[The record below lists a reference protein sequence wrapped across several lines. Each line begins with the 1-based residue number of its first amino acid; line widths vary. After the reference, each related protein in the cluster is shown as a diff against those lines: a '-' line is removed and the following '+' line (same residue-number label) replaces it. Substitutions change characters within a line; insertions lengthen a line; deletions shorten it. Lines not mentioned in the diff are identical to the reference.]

1 MHFNHSFAW
10 CNNLSCLKKSL
21 CNLFTEKYFLFILQ
35 HLRKNATETQGS
47 AAACHT
53 SFIWCVCWLQ
63 TDLNY
68 VNSCSPCS
76 HCLYLSSRKQVSGAD
91 LVRDAPHPIRQGWGD
106 CGWVPIQTMH
116 PPPTHFH
123 SICTE
128 DKCLQLPGRL
138 KKLFVFY
145 IHTLNAV
152 TAYLFTWQIYFLN
165 LTLCHYIDCYILLGH
180 IVACI

>member
-1 MHFNHSFAW
+1 MHFNYSFAW

-35 HLRKNATETQGS
+35 RLRKNATETQGS

-116 PPPTHFH
+116 PPLHTFTV
-123 SICTE
+123 SARRINVFS
-128 DKCLQLPGRL
+128 CLGDW
-138 KKLFVFY
+138 KSS
-145 IHTLNAV
+145 
-152 TAYLFTWQIYFLN
+152 
-165 LTLCHYIDCYILLGH
+165 LCFIFILLTQWLH
-180 IVACI
+180 TYSHDRFTFLI